1 MNTLFQHKDSDHPRS
16 YISNKIYPSSHN
28 DNGVFRHPTGGGLGP
43 TPIEA
48 YRLNLLQHSR
58 NKQNR
63 WVRARNMRTSN
74 KQVVVQRLLP
84 LQPGATPTYDVIRT
98 TGTLNGPIFNRP
110 LNVRP
115 NISDNQP
122 VNGSHKIKPNDNKAN
137 SPKVVEKTDTNV
149 TTRDNDNAA
158 STDPANMD
166 SLMIDIS
173 LPSPA
178 PTISNIDESKL
189 IHYYIAVIWLF
200 HIVIFFQFF
209 HTATVH

>member
-1 MNTLFQHKDSDHPRS
+1 MQFSQHKDSDHARS
-16 YISNKIYPSSHN
+16 FISNKIYPSSHT
-28 DNGVFRHPTGGGLGP
+28 DKGVFRHPTGGGLGP

-63 WVRARNMRTSN
+63 WIRARNMRTSN

-84 LQPGATPTYDVIRT
+84 LQPGATPTYDVIQT
-98 TGTLNGPIFNRP
+98 AGLHNGPPIFNRP

-115 NISDNQP
+115 KQSDNQHQP
-122 VNGSHKIKPNDNKAN
+122 SVVNGSNKKSTNDGG
-137 SPKVVEKTDTNV
+137 SKVVEKTANIPPI
-149 TTRDNDNAA
+149 DNDLA
-158 STDPANMD
+158 SSDTANLQ

-178 PTISNIDESKL
+178 PTISNIDESRKSQFR
-189 IHYYIAVIWLF
+189 IYFPKYITYFLTPLA
-200 HIVIFFQFF
+200 
-209 HTATVH
+209 